1 MNSWHIP
8 GVLDITEVLVFPRS
22 TGMGSFCPSQ
32 HSRCS
37 LKKAGS
43 VQKISGLF
51 YKTLNL
57 FKVLKDFTLSSKILY
72 ILKKNQNPFL
82 FFLPLYMLLFPFL
95 ETSLYP
101 SNPLPLPPFTLNIA
115 LSLFIKPSF
124 PSPHKSCPAGTAAFP
139 DFRPLAAGEA
149 GWMGETADKA

>member
-8 GVLDITEVLVFPRS
+8 GLLDITEVLVFPRS

-57 FKVLKDFTLSSKILY
+57 FKVLKDFTLPSKILY
-72 ILKKNQNPFL
+72 IKKKRKSKPFPVFSATVQAAVSL
-82 FFLPLYMLLFPFL
+82 SGDQTLLL
-95 ETSLYP
+95 QP
-101 SNPLPLPPFTLNIA
+101 SSPPSFH
-115 LSLFIKPSF
+115 SQYCCLFIKPSF
-124 PSPHKSCPAGTAAFP
+124 PFPRKSCPAGTAAFP

-149 GWMGETADKA
+149 G